1 MKWTVYTVTTSV
13 EAEDYVCAALLEL
26 GFEGVEIV
34 DNVPLT
40 EAEAKAQFIDIPLV
54 CDESDT
60 TSQIRCYEELTGDSA
75 DESDIEK
82 SVASIREAVSEYADI
97 VDLGDFRVDVSVTE
111 DLDWINNWKQYFHS
125 FRIGED
131 ILVKP
136 TWETDAEI
144 RDGDMVIEIDPGT
157 AFGTG
162 SHETT
167 WLCIE
172 GLRDVVTKDTA
183 VLDIG
188 CGSGILSIVAMK
200 LGAAYAV
207 GVDID
212 PIAVDVSKENAT
224 QNGLSLFEAE
234 VPEIKPG
241 TVSFFA
247 GDVLSDEAFCEA
259 LTLEK
264 YPVVVANILADVIM
278 PLAPVVKRFLTKDGV
293 FLCSGILNTRE
304 EEVRASLAKD
314 GYEVIGVRR
323 KNDWVS
329 LLARAL

>member
-1 MKWTVYTVTTSV
+1 
-13 EAEDYVCAALLEL
+13 
-26 GFEGVEIV
+26 
-34 DNVPLT
+34 
-40 EAEAKAQFIDIPLV
+40 
-54 CDESDT
+54 
-60 TSQIRCYEELTGDSA
+60 
-75 DESDIEK
+75 
-82 SVASIREAVSEYADI
+82 
-97 VDLGDFRVDVSVTE
+97 
-111 DLDWINNWKQYFHS
+111 
-125 FRIGED
+125 
-131 ILVKP
+131 LVKP

-278 PLAPVVKRFLTKDGV
+278 PLAPVVKRFLTKYGV